1 MFGRLSK
8 IERAYRRYPSAP
20 LFARFAETCLS
31 QGDIERALAVC
42 LEGCERFPD
51 YPTGFY
57 LLGRCYQARGDLE
70 EARAALDTSL
80 RLDAENP
87 RGFEL
92 LAQIYAALGIPTL
105 ALKCMEEAARL
116 DPFDET
122 IRLQVEQLS
131 AQEPAVPGATEPIEV
146 GTATA
151 SRDEASGES
160 FEAAYTIDEVP
171 APSEE
176 KETENEEQVP
186 DHDGVGPGIDADIA
200 TRAEVAAG
208 DDDDGHGVSDD
219 GHEAER
225 SELQYSE
232 SEVEATQV
240 PEVAE
245 TQLDPEPEP
254 ESTEPASADEPFGV
268 LQDLPEWETEVP
280 QPQPAEAVVD
290 PVPPTTPEPDA
301 SDEVAALGAELFGDE
316 LPAAPE
322 EPAKPSLPEPTVTP
336 TGNAD
341 SVSSDTV
348 EDVEAG
354 SREASRD
361 KSGNSGAS
369 KLQRPIPPRVEPEPE
384 PEPEPATAE
393 AATPSNFA
401 DEATV
406 DDDHAVAQFSRRGDS
421 EMTDLLR
428 QIDGDG
434 EDERHAESDLP
445 GPIPTTT
452 LAELYSVQGFVDRAI
467 ETYRQVL
474 TAQPDNEE
482 AKTRLTALER
492 KD

>member
-20 LFARFAETCLS
+20 LFARFAETLLS

-57 LLGRCYQARGDLE
+57 LLGRCHQARGDLE
-70 EARAALDTSL
+70 DARAALDTSL

-92 LAQIYAALGIPTL
+92 LAQIYADLGIPTL

-122 IRLQVEQLS
+122 ISLQVEQLS
-131 AQEPAVPGATEPIEV
+131 AQEPAAPAATEPMEE
-146 GTATA
+146 TA
-151 SRDEASGES
+151 ST
-160 FEAAYTIDEVP
+160 AYAIDEVSA

-176 KETENEEQVP
+176 KRPKNEEKVPDRDGAP
-186 DHDGVGPGIDADIA
+186 DHDRESGVDGDIA
-200 TRAEVAAG
+200 MGMEVVYSE
-208 DDDDGHGVSDD
+208 DDDGHG
-219 GHEAER
+219 AER
-225 SELQYSE
+225 SEPPAAYAE
-232 SEVEATQV
+232 GEAATT

-245 TQLDPEPEP
+245 TQFEPDLEHHPDMELAIDPELRAEP
-254 ESTEPASADEPFGV
+254 NSTEPASADEPFVV
-268 LQDLPEWETEVP
+268 LQSLPEWEAEAL
-280 QPQPAEAVVD
+280 QPQPAE
-290 PVPPTTPEPDA
+290 PEPDA

-316 LPAAPE
+316 LPTAPE
-322 EPAKPSLPEPTVTP
+322 EPVRPSLPGRKVPQ
-336 TGNAD
+336 TGKVD
-341 SVSSDTV
+341 LVSTDKV
-348 EDVEAG
+348 EDVETG
-354 SREASRD
+354 SGKMD
-361 KSGNSGAS
+361 SG
-369 KLQRPIPPRVEPEPE
+369 KLLRSIPPTPEPKREPTRERTPKPTPESTLEPAPVPTVEPAP
-384 PEPEPATAE
+384 
-393 AATPSNFA
+393 PSDFA
-401 DEATV
+401 DETTVGV
-406 DDDHAVAQFSRRGDS
+406 DDYAVSRFSRREDS
-421 EMTDLLR
+421 EIADLLR
-428 QIDGDG
+428 EIDGAE
-434 EDERHAESDLP
+434 EDEQHAESDLP